1 MPAVPSAAAIETD
14 ALVIGAGP
22 AGLFQAF
29 ELGLLELKFHIVDS
43 LAVPGGQCTEL
54 YGSKPI
60 YDIPGI
66 PVCTAQELVDRL
78 LLQLKP
84 FAPSFHLGQQVETLR
99 AREDGRFD
107 VATSLGTRFI
117 AKTVFV
123 AGGAGA
129 FQARK
134 LKLDGIETFEDRQV
148 FYRVDDAARFTD
160 RRVVVH
166 GGTDVTLEAV
176 LRLAEAPA
184 AIAPASITLVHR
196 RDVFQ
201 AAPDL
206 IARVKTQRDAGV
218 VKFVAGQITGLEHDG
233 ELLTGLQV
241 TAGDTRVQTLPLD
254 SLVVAL
260 GFSPKLGPIA
270 DWGLALERRQVVVDT
285 AKFQASVPGLFAV
298 GDINT
303 YPGKKKLILCAFHE
317 ATLAAFAAAEHIR
330 PERPPQLLYT
340 TTSTKLHGLLGVA
353 SPEAGDAD

>member
-1 MPAVPSAAAIETD
+1 MPAVSSAAAIETD

-29 ELGLLELKFHIVDS
+29 ELGLLELKSHIVDS
-43 LAVPGGQCTEL
+43 LAVPGGQCAEL

-84 FAPSFHLGQQVETLR
+84 FAPTFHLGQQVDTLQ

-134 LKLDGIETFEDRQV
+134 LKLEGIEAFEDRQV
-148 FYRVDDAARFTD
+148 FYRVDDATRFAG

-166 GGTDVTLEAV
+166 GGTDLALEAV
-176 LRLAEAPA
+176 LKLADA
-184 AIAPASITLVHR
+184 ASAPASITLVYR

-201 AAPDL
+201 AAPEL
-206 IARVKTQRDAGV
+206 IARVKKLRDAGV
-218 VKFVAGQITGLEHDG
+218 VKFIAGQLSGLERDG
-233 ELLTGLQV
+233 DLLTGVQV
-241 TAGDTRVQTLPLD
+241 TAGDSSTQVLPLD
-254 SLVVAL
+254 SLLVTL

-285 AKFQASVPGLFAV
+285 AKYQTSVPGLFAV

-340 TTSTKLHGLLGVA
+340 TTSTKLHGLLGVE
-353 SPEAGDAD
+353 SPETGESS